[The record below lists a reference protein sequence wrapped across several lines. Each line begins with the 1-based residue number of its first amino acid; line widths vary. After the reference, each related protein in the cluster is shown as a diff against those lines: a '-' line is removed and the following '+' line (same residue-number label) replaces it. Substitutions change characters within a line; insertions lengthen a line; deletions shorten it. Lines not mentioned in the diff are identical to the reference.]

1 MHAPVPSAERILADL
16 VAIPSEN
23 PGGSEREIADYCVA
37 LLSRAG
43 LDIEVVADDPSRPNV
58 IARLTGRTGRK
69 IVYQGHLDT
78 KPAFHA
84 GTSRENW
91 SRDPFQPTIEDGIL
105 YGLGACD
112 TKGGVAAQLSA
123 MARLA
128 RTWTPDLPTLEWQGV
143 ADEENGSTFGCGF
156 LAQKRRLHADLAI
169 IAEPTG
175 GQLSFE
181 QLGSVWTTARVVG
194 RAAHG
199 GMPWL
204 GADAIAAGLEL
215 VDRVRTRV
223 RARRLTPQDHHP
235 DLGVRILN
243 GGGHAGTVGASLTI
257 VSDIRVR
264 PGEDRELFR
273 QIWREEARA
282 IAQGHDVRVEIEPYL
297 DGGCEPNALG
307 SPLLRAALL
316 SAWRRAVGAP
326 GEPHLFH
333 GGSDARF
340 FAAAETP
347 TLVLGPGDLAHAHA
361 PDERVALA
369 QVATCEAFLAACPR
383 LLSFPPVVEA
393 ARCS

>member
-1 MHAPVPSAERILADL
+1 MHAPVLNAERILGDL

-23 PGGSEREIADYCVA
+23 PGGSEREIADYCVT

-43 LDIEVVADDPSRPNV
+43 LDIQVVADDPSRPNV
-58 IARLTGRTGRK
+58 IARLTGRAGRK

-78 KPAFHA
+78 KPAFYA
-84 GTSRENW
+84 GTSRADW
-91 SRDPFQPTIEDGIL
+91 FRDPFKPTIEDGIL

-128 RTWTPDLPTLEWQGV
+128 RSWTPDLPTIEWQGV
-143 ADEENGSTFGCGF
+143 ADEENGSTFGCRL
-156 LAQKRRLHADLAI
+156 LAEKRLLHADLAI

-175 GQLSFE
+175 GQPSFE
-181 QLGSVWTTARVVG
+181 QLGSLWTEARVVG

-215 VDRVRTRV
+215 VSRVRKKV

-257 VSDIRVR
+257 VGDIRVR
-264 PGEDRELFR
+264 PGEERELFR
-273 QIWREEARA
+273 QIWDEEARH
-282 IAQGHDVRVEIEPYL
+282 IAQDHGVRVEIEPYL

-307 SPLLRAALL
+307 LPLLRAALL
-316 SAWRRAVGAP
+316 SSWHRAVGAFAK
-326 GEPHLFH
+326 PHLFH

-340 FAAAETP
+340 FSAAGTP

-361 PDERVALA
+361 PNERVSLA
-369 QVATCEAFLAACPR
+369 QVATCEAFLATCPR
-383 LLSFPPVVEA
+383 LLSFPSVVETEA
-393 ARCS
+393 CS